1 MDDFFSFR
9 KMVTPMLIKVIYIL
23 GEIGIII
30 GCISGIVAV
39 RSYSRMLG
47 GRGVNFGAVL
57 GGLLVIAISSLFWRV
72 VCESLI
78 VLFSLHSELA
88 KFHSDYITRGSGL
101 AVGSSMYADVSASP
115 YGQPQVHPQA
125 QAQAQAQA
133 QIQAQTPVL
142 QYCPNCNEPASGAFC
157 RKCGQK
163 LP

>member
-1 MDDFFSFR
+1 MNDFFSFC
-9 KMVTPMLIKVIYIL
+9 KMVTPMLIKAIYIL

-30 GCISGIVAV
+30 GIISGIAIT

-57 GGLLVIAISSLFWRV
+57 SGLLVIAIGSLFWRV
-72 VCESLI
+72 ACESLI
-78 VLFSLHSELA
+78 VLFSLHGELA

-101 AVGSSMYADVSASP
+101 AAGSSMYPDVAASP
-115 YGQPQVHPQA
+115 YGQPQAQPQAKA
-125 QAQAQAQA
+125 QAQEQMQAPA
-133 QIQAQTPVL
+133 V
-142 QYCPNCNEPASGAFC
+142 QYCPNCNEPVSGAFC